1 VPLPDVIAQAEAS
14 TQRGRFATP
23 DEVGAVIAFLCSEQ
37 AANVTGAAYTCD
49 GGSVQAL
56 Y

>member
-1 VPLPDVIAQAEAS
+1 VIAQAEAS
-14 TQRGRFATP
+14 TQRGQFATP

-49 GGSVQAL
+49 GGAVQAL